1 MEVAE
6 SRAPIIPAKTA
17 SKSMLDNIDTIADG
31 MLLPPLCAQ
40 ADYVNYAKE
49 AGLEVSGGPKDIS
62 EDVKAT
68 WSVHHGANPPP
79 AFNTD
84 RLTRSCAS
92 GISRGH
98 WSRTHPCGPLRSAR
112 AGMGLLSCRHSVR
125 CEGDMQ
131 TAAFG
136 TLLFRS
142 RSERGS
148 CAGGEQPDWQQP
160 VSIT

>member
-17 SKSMLDNIDTIADG
+17 STSMLDNIDTIADG

-68 WSVHHGANPPP
+68 W
-79 AFNTD
+79 
-84 RLTRSCAS
+84 
-92 GISRGH
+92 
-98 WSRTHPCGPLRSAR
+98 
-112 AGMGLLSCRHSVR
+112 
-125 CEGDMQ
+125 
-131 TAAFG
+131 
-136 TLLFRS
+136 
-142 RSERGS
+142 
-148 CAGGEQPDWQQP
+148 
-160 VSIT
+160 